1 MLETRSNTFL
11 QRFFD
16 PALDPPRVESS
27 EALENAQIARLA
39 RSQSVVILAGAIP
52 RRLGAAAT
60 DTELALDRKRSKR
73 IAHALGQSLKGW
85 TKKNVPLPLDEK
97 VRVEGAQVVWESW
110 ASDHLV
116 AIQAELRSL
125 ATWAVLNEQEKW
137 GRSCVVRL
145 ENERNWVEHA
155 MRD

>member
-1 MLETRSNTFL
+1 MLETRNNTFL

-16 PALDPPRVESS
+16 PALEPPAVESS
-27 EALENAQIARLA
+27 ESLENHQIDRLA

-52 RRLGAAAT
+52 RRLGAEAT
-60 DTELALDRKRSKR
+60 DIELALDRKRAKR
-73 IAHALGQSLKGW
+73 MAHALGQSLKGW
-85 TKKNVPLPLDEK
+85 TKKNVPLPLTDEL
-97 VRVEGAQVVWESW
+97 RMEGAQVVWESW

-116 AIQAELRSL
+116 AIQAELRTL
-125 ATWAVLNEQEKW
+125 ATWAVLHEQEKW